1 MSKPTAAF
9 VLLLIGGILIVIGG
23 FVVVAVG
30 GLIPIPLIGG
40 LVAILGILG
49 IVCGVLV
56 IVGAVMVNSGE
67 PGKVKTGSILG
78 LIFGILS
85 LFVAVGGFFI
95 GFILCLVGG
104 VLGLAWKPEAP
115 TQPAPTQQAPA

>member
-9 VLLLIGGILIVIGG
+9 VLLLIGGVLIVIGG
-23 FVVVAVG
+23 IVVVAAG

-49 IVCGVLV
+49 VVFGILV

-67 PGKVKTGSILG
+67 PSKVKTGSILG

-85 LFVAVGGFFI
+85 LFVAGGGFFI

-115 TQPAPTQQAPA
+115 IQQAPTQQASA

>member
-9 VLLLIGGILIVIGG
+9 VLLLIGGVLIVIGG
-23 FVVVAVG
+23 LVVVAAG
-30 GLIPIPLIGG
+30 GLIPIPMIGG
-40 LVAILGILG
+40 LVTILGILG
-49 IVCGVLV
+49 IVFGILV

-85 LFVAVGGFFI
+85 LFVAGGGFFI

-104 VLGLAWKPEAP
+104 ILGLTWKPEAP
-115 TQPAPTQQAPA
+115 AQPAPTQQAPA

>member
-9 VLLLIGGILIVIGG
+9 VLLLVGGVLIVVGG
-23 FVVVAVG
+23 LVIVAAG

-49 IVCGVLV
+49 MVFGILV

-85 LFVAVGGFFI
+85 LVAGGGFFV

-104 VLGLAWKPEAP
+104 VLGLTWKPEALTQPTP
-115 TQPAPTQQAPA
+115 TQPAPA